1 MIEMLC
7 DYSDELAE
15 LYLEGREIKPF
26 HLYSVVRNLCLSRK
40 IVPVLCG
47 SAFKNKGIQQL
58 LDGVCNYLPSPLD
71 RGIVSGFDPKDTNK
85 VKARHPEIDEPFS
98 GLIFKIA
105 NDPYVG
111 SLAFVEIY
119 SGELK
124 QGSQVLNTNNVEKQ
138 RVQKIMQLHADK
150 KVELVSAVAGDIVAL
165 AGLKNVVTGQT
176 ICDPRNTILFDML
189 DYPEPVIS
197 MAVEPKTS
205 IDEKKLNSALK
216 HLAFEDPSLTI
227 DKNDE
232 TGQILIKGMGELHL
246 EVVVDRLQRE
256 HKVGVNI
263 GQPQVSYRESISGSF
278 EKKI

>member
-1 MIEMLC
+1 MGPL
-7 DYSDELAE
+7 
-15 LYLEGREIKPF
+15 
-26 HLYSVVRNLCLSRK
+26 
-40 IVPVLCG
+40 
-47 SAFKNKGIQQL
+47 FKNKGIQQL

-111 SLAFVEIY
+111 SLSFCRVY

-197 MAVEPKTS
+197 MARRT
-205 IDEKKLNSALK
+205 
-216 HLAFEDPSLTI
+216 
-227 DKNDE
+227 
-232 TGQILIKGMGELHL
+232 
-246 EVVVDRLQRE
+246 
-256 HKVGVNI
+256 
-263 GQPQVSYRESISGSF
+263 
-278 EKKI
+278 